1 MEWEWSCHTSDFLPE
16 RYDHVDKKSTT
27 NSRKSRE
34 VFPPQ
39 TLLTK
44 PSQSYRTPSPFTQCR
59 CPWPQLSPYLQ
70 ECRLLPDQARAALAS
85 ILKKRNNNS
94 WQTSTLKVSP
104 TCDQSSACGPTDFTC
119 QSSTGRVN
127 SNPLSRLYLKTSRT
141 TMKARF
147 YASQRLS
154 GISQWRNLVTSTTV
168 TLVNA

>member
-1 MEWEWSCHTSDFLPE
+1 M
-16 RYDHVDKKSTT
+16 DKKSTT

-34 VFPPQ
+34 VFSPSNTLNQ
-39 TLLTK
+39 TI
-44 PSQSYRTPSPFTQCR
+44 SQSYRTPSPFTQCR

-147 YASQRLS
+147 YASQRSS